1 MLMEMFILDNGKT
14 IKLMEKENIYT
25 WMEQNILVIGLTI
38 NNKDKDMKNGQ
49 TMLNTLV
56 VIMKVKNMV
65 KENFIGLINH
75 NTMENSIIMK

>member
-38 NNKDKDMKNGQ
+38 NNKDKDMRNGQ

>member
-38 NNKDKDMKNGQ
+38 NNKDKDLRNGQ

-75 NTMENSIIMK
+75 ITTENSKIMI

>member
-1 MLMEMFILDNGKT
+1 
-14 IKLMEKENIYT
+14 MEKENIYT

>member
-14 IKLMEKENIYT
+14 IKLMVKGNMST
-25 WMEQNILVIGLTI
+25 WMEQNIRVIGSMI